1 MSRSWKPH
9 SRSRSG
15 HPRGYGRG
23 GHRDRDA
30 KTPME
35 LIASVS
41 RSSGLEKDGDTLKDF
56 KIQDD
61 YLQFILKKVAQ
72 LSPLGIAE
80 RTDKRRNEEENVLI
94 LFRKLREGISSSN
107 RQDAF
112 TLKVYETSLFMA
124 AIFDS
129 QKQLNSIV
137 PQLPSLHDSVST
149 TAHLISLVHYLTD
162 QYPRQGVFQQHLDLL
177 PSSFL
182 PRGSEAR
189 KWITSVSASLRT
201 HNYVK
206 FAELTHPDAFSH
218 FVVGEGDP
226 SPSAN
231 DSAARLALQAVVDSL
246 RRKSRDDTW
255 SILRTSYREWS
266 CQDGFDWTR
275 TWLEKC
281 LVLRSVSPHGQNMT
295 AEQWLEGHAKD
306 DHVRPREGID
316 GRWIVCK
323 PR

>member
-1 MSRSWKPH
+1 MSRRSWQ
-9 SRSRSG
+9 SS
-15 HPRGYGRG
+15 PRGHGRG
-23 GHRDRDA
+23 GQRGRDV
-30 KTPME
+30 KTSME

-56 KIQDD
+56 KIQED

-72 LSPLGIAE
+72 LSPLSTAE

-107 RQDAF
+107 RQDPF
-112 TLKVYETSLFMA
+112 TLKVYETSLFLA

-129 QKQLNSIV
+129 QKQLNSVI
-137 PQLPSLHDSVST
+137 PQLPSLHSSVSEA
-149 TAHLISLVHYLTD
+149 AHL
-162 QYPRQGVFQQHLDLL
+162 QHFDLL
-177 PSSFL
+177 PPSFL
-182 PRGSEAR
+182 PRDSAAR
-189 KWITSVSASLRT
+189 KWITSVAASLRT

-218 FVVGEGDP
+218 FTAGKASP
-226 SPSAN
+226 SPSADN
-231 DSAARLALQAVVDSL
+231 STAHLALQAVVDSL
-246 RRKSRDDTW
+246 RRRSRDETW
-255 SILRTSYREWS
+255 NILRTSYREWS
-266 CQDGFDWTR
+266 CQHDYDYTR

-281 LVLRSVSPHGQNMT
+281 LVLRSVSPSGQNIT
-295 AEQWLEGHAKD
+295 AEQWLEGHTKD
-306 DHVRPREGID
+306 RHVRPKEGID

>member
-15 HPRGYGRG
+15 YTRGHGRG

-30 KTPME
+30 KTSME

-61 YLQFILKKVAQ
+61 YLHFILKKVAQ
-72 LSPLGIAE
+72 LSPLGNAE

-112 TLKVYETSLFMA
+112 TLNVYETSLFMA

-137 PQLPSLHDSVST
+137 PQLPSLHDSVSI

-182 PRGSEAR
+182 PRDSEAR
-189 KWITSVSASLRT
+189 KWITSVSTSLRT

-206 FAELTHPDAFSH
+206 FAELTHPDAFLH
-218 FVVGEGDP
+218 FVVGEADP
-226 SPSAN
+226 SSSVN
-231 DSAARLALQAVVDSL
+231 YSAARLALQAVVDSL
-246 RRKSRDDTW
+246 RRRSRDDTW
-255 SILRTSYREWS
+255 SILRASYREWS
-266 CQDGFDWTR
+266 CQDGCDWTR

-281 LVLRSVSPHGQNMT
+281 LVLRSVSPRGQNMT

-306 DHVRPREGID
+306 GHVRPKEGIE